1 MTMDRIIERGMLYDF
16 YGELLTEHQK
26 QIYEA
31 LVYNDM
37 SLGEIGDEYGI
48 SRQAAHDLIKRCDKQ
63 LANYEEKLHLIAKFQ
78 SVKSKVEMIEKTTED
93 GEIKKIANQI
103 LEEI

>member
-1 MTMDRIIERGMLYDF
+1 MDRIIERGMLFDF

-37 SLGEIGDEYGI
+37 SLGEIADEYNI
-48 SRQAAHDLIKRCDKQ
+48 SRQAAHDLIKRCDKI
-63 LANYEEKLHLIAKFQ
+63 LENYEKKLQL
-78 SVKSKVEMIEKTTED
+78 
-93 GEIKKIANQI
+93 IKKFNFIKENLI
-103 LEEI
+103 KIEEIS

>member
-1 MTMDRIIERGMLYDF
+1 MDRIVERGMLYDF

-26 QIYEA
+26 KIYEA

-37 SLGEIGDEYGI
+37 SLGEIADDNGI
-48 SRQAAHDLIKRCDKQ
+48 SRQAVHDLIKRCDKI
-63 LANYEEKLHLIAKFQ
+63 LENYENKLELISKFNRIKQKVTEIQ
-78 SVKSKVEMIEKTTED
+78 SYSSDDRVRDMASK
-93 GEIKKIANQI
+93 I

>member
-1 MTMDRIIERGMLYDF
+1 MDRIVERGILYDF

-26 QIYEA
+26 QIYEG

-37 SLGEIGDEYGI
+37 TLQEIGDECGI
-48 SRQAAHDLIKRCDKQ
+48 SRQAAHDLIKRCDKI
-63 LANYEEKLHLIAKFQ
+63 LANYEDKLHLIAKFN
-78 SVKSKVEMIEKTTED
+78 SVKEKVAKIEK
-93 GEIKKIANQI
+93 IATDAETLELVNQI

>member
-1 MTMDRIIERGMLYDF
+1 MERIVERGMLFDF

-26 QIYEA
+26 QIYQA

-37 SLGEIGDEYGI
+37 TLQEIGDEYGI

-63 LANYEEKLHLIAKFQ
+63 LTNYEDKLHLIAKFE
-78 SVKSKVEMIEKTTED
+78 SIKNKVEQIEVNTTDELVK
-93 GEIKKIANQI
+93 GLAVEI
-103 LEEI
+103 LDEM